1 MNSLEVITKV
11 KEYIIN
17 QINILAKTNPIIGF
31 TKPLIVRVLDNNIN
45 KADKMLSLLADSNGN
60 IDIENII
67 TEMVESVMNTKTFTI
82 HTSFI
87 GDVNIGDRKIILNIP
102 FMDKSLVFNSEDLE
116 SLKNTLI
123 NK

>member
-1 MNSLEVITKV
+1 MNSLEVTTKV

-45 KADKMLSLLADSNGN
+45 KANKMLSLLADSNGN

-67 TEMVESVMNTKTFTI
+67 TEMVDSVMNTKTFTI

-87 GDVNIGDRKIILNIP
+87 GDVNIGDGKIILNIP

-116 SLKNTLI
+116 SLKSTLI

>member
-1 MNSLEVITKV
+1 MNSLEVTTKV

-67 TEMVESVMNTKTFTI
+67 TEMVDSVMNTKTFTI

-87 GDVNIGDRKIILNIP
+87 GDVNIGDGKIILNIP

-116 SLKNTLI
+116 SLKSTLI

>member
-60 IDIENII
+60 IDIENIMI
-67 TEMVESVMNTKTFTI
+67 EMVDSVMNTKTFTI

-87 GDVNIGDRKIILNIP
+87 GDVNIGDGKIILNIP

-116 SLKNTLI
+116 SLKSTLI

>member
-60 IDIENII
+60 IDIGNIM
-67 TEMVESVMNTKTFTI
+67 TEMVDSVMNTKTFTI

-87 GDVNIGDRKIILNIP
+87 GDVNIGDGKIILNIP

-116 SLKNTLI
+116 SLKSTLI

>member
-45 KADKMLSLLADSNGN
+45 KANKMLSLLADSNGN

-67 TEMVESVMNTKTFTI
+67 TEMVDSVMNTKTFTI

-87 GDVNIGDRKIILNIP
+87 GDVNIGDGKIILNIP

-116 SLKNTLI
+116 SLKSTLI